1 MLWVQSGVQVPI
13 PTFSALPVQGGG
25 FLSCGKAAGAFYA
38 FSGRS
43 SRPRVIRTGATPSAD
58 RSRDSQSCYV
68 PNEVFHAEVQV
79 RVGDL

>member
-1 MLWVQSGVQVPI
+1 MLWAQAGVQVPI
-13 PTFSALPVQGGG
+13 PTFSAFPVQGGG
-25 FLSCGKAAGAFYA
+25 FPAGREAAGAFYA

-68 PNEVFHAEVQV
+68 PDEVFHAEVQV